1 MFNQIL
7 LTLIGQKEEYNKLKK
22 EVAKTPLEK
31 SIDCII
37 KKINRDI
44 DKITKL
50 NQIECIY

>member
-1 MFNQIL
+1 ML
-7 LTLIGQKEEYNKLKK
+7 LTLLGQKEEYIKIKK

-31 SIDCII
+31 SIDSII
-37 KKINRDI
+37 EKINHDI